1 MKSNRLITFLL
12 LPALIC
18 ILINCSQDNQTTNAP
33 TSLPEPTFTPASV
46 SNNPTP
52 TESLPKPKA
61 TEPLPAPTA
70 TVMKSSTPSPTP
82 TRIRKPTF
90 TPVITDNA
98 TVLGTIKF
106 QVEAQKVVTAAELGQ
121 SSIVGPSLIETED
134 GHYRL
139 YIQARAEKNNENMS
153 GVNILS
159 LISDD
164 GINWNYEPGIRISHG
179 ADSDVDAE
187 AGEPGVYLGPDN
199 KYHMAYTGRFMGKN
213 KAGKDQKMHRVVFAM
228 SEDGLTWT
236 KLNQHYSDPENIND
250 FASSAEVTIIDGEYV
265 IYYTGQRN
273 IIRAT
278 SNDGISWN
286 REEIAFKTGHDSTMI
301 KIDDTYYMFWNM
313 PREMV
318 YGRNPDT
325 KQDVLFMALSSDGV
339 HWSRDYYQLAIEKPD
354 GSKLAAQ
361 EIQDP
366 GAILIADGSLRI
378 FLNDLGGKSIY
389 SIKPMTTLP
398 KLDP

>member
-1 MKSNRLITFLL
+1 MNPNRLIQFLL

-18 ILINCSQDNQTTNAP
+18 ILISCSQDNQTADIP
-33 TSLPEPTFTPASV
+33 TSLPEPTFTPTSV
-46 SNNPTP
+46 SNKPTP
-52 TESLPKPKA
+52 TESVP
-61 TEPLPAPTA
+61 EPTVTA
-70 TVMKSSTPSPTP
+70 MKTSTPAPTP
-82 TRIRKPTF
+82 TRKRKPTF
-90 TPVITDNA
+90 TPVITDNS
-98 TVLGTIKF
+98 TVVGTIKF
-106 QVEAQKVVTAAELGQ
+106 QVESQKVVTAAELGQ
-121 SSIVGPSLIETED
+121 SSIVGPSLIETEA

-164 GINWNYEPGIRISHG
+164 GINWDYEPGIRISHG
-179 ADSDVDAE
+179 GDSAVDSE
-187 AGEPGVYLGPDN
+187 SGEPGVYLGPDN

-213 KAGKDQKMHRVVFAM
+213 KAGKDQKMHRVVFAV
-228 SEDGLTWT
+228 SEDGLAWT

-278 SNDGISWN
+278 SGDGLSWN
-286 REEIAFKTGHDSTMI
+286 RKEIAFRTGHDSTMV
-301 KIDDTYYMFWNM
+301 KIDGTYYMFWNM
-313 PREMV
+313 PPEMV
-318 YGRNPDT
+318 YGHNPDT
-325 KQDVLFMALSSDGV
+325 KQDILFMALSSDGV
-339 HWSRDYYQLAIEKPD
+339 NWSRDYYQLVVEKPD
-354 GSKLAAQ
+354 GNELAAQ

-366 GAILIADGSLRI
+366 GAILISDGSLRI

>member
-33 TSLPEPTFTPASV
+33 TSLPEPMFTPASV

-90 TPVITDNA
+90 TPVITDNV

-278 SNDGISWN
+278 SDDGLSWN

-313 PREMV
+313 PPEMV